1 MNKINIAAVRADFP
15 VLSSQMKGHPLAYFD
30 NGATGLT
37 PLPVIN
43 AIESYYRNSSCNIH
57 RGIYELSEQ
66 TTEKFESSRA
76 HIAAFINAASEE
88 EIVFTHGA
96 TESINIVAYGWGDQH
111 IHAGDEIVIT
121 EMEHH
126 ANLVPWQQL
135 AARKSA
141 NLKFIPI
148 DPKTGCLQ
156 LDKLEQILTPKTKLL
171 AVSGMSNVTGVENPL
186 PRLVEAAR
194 AVDALVLIDA
204 AQYVVHADVD
214 VQKLDV
220 DFLVFS
226 GHKLYGPTGIGV
238 LYGKREVLE
247 SMSPFI
253 SGGDMI
259 LDVKKEHSTF
269 RETPYRL
276 EAGTPNIA
284 GALGLS
290 AAITYINGIGMSA
303 IQDREKTLMKYALQ
317 RAEGIKGMHVYGPL
331 DTSQQGSVFSF
342 TIDEIHPHDL
352 GTVLN
357 EHGVAVRA
365 GFHCAQP
372 YVEAMGSHG
381 TVRAT
386 FSFYNTVEEID
397 RFFEAV
403 LKGIQLFKDF

>member
-1 MNKINIAAVRADFP
+1 MKKINIAAVRADFP

-141 NLKFIPI
+141 YLKFIPI

-186 PRLVEAAR
+186 PRLVKAAR

-290 AAITYINGIGMSA
+290 AAITYIKGIGMPA
-303 IQDREKTLMKYALQ
+303 IQDYEKTLMKYALQ

>member
-1 MNKINIAAVRADFP
+1 MKKINIAAVRADFP

-43 AIESYYRNSSCNIH
+43 AIENYYRNSSCNIH
-57 RGIYELSEQ
+57 RG
-66 TTEKFESSRA
+66 
-76 HIAAFINAASEE
+76 
-88 EIVFTHGA
+88 
-96 TESINIVAYGWGDQH
+96 

-141 NLKFIPI
+141 YLKFIPI

-238 LYGKREVLE
+238 LYGKQEVLE
-247 SMSPFI
+247 SMYPFI

-269 RETPYRL
+269 RKPPYRL

-317 RAEGIKGMHVYGPL
+317 RAEGIDGMHVYGP
-331 DTSQQGSVFSF
+331 F
-342 TIDEIHPHDL
+342 
-352 GTVLN
+352 
-357 EHGVAVRA
+357 
-365 GFHCAQP
+365 
-372 YVEAMGSHG
+372 
-381 TVRAT
+381 
-386 FSFYNTVEEID
+386 
-397 RFFEAV
+397 
-403 LKGIQLFKDF
+403 